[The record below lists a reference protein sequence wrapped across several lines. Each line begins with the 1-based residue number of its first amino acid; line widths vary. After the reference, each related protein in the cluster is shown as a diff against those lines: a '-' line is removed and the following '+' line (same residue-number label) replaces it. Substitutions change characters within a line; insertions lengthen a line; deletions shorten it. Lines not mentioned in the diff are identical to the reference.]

1 MFTFETKYLEWLSAS
16 EMHQATLNWYSELN
30 FVKDEQLFFDD
41 LIKSYTLQLINS
53 NHFEDSKQLV
63 ETLNKFQ
70 EDTNL
75 LIEVVK
81 THRNSLQIL
90 IDGINLL
97 GEEAAYKKEHK
108 GLALKLSDFKK
119 SYIAFKTNFF
129 EHIKAIMKEE
139 KQQRLLE

>member
-1 MFTFETKYLEWLSAS
+1 NIHTMFTFETKYLEWLSAS

-97 GEEAAYKKEHK
+97 GKKQ
-108 GLALKLSDFKK
+108 LTKK
-119 SYIAFKTNFF
+119 STKDLLLNCLILKSLTLRL
-129 EHIKAIMKEE
+129 
-139 KQQRLLE
+139 KQIFLSI